1 MMLKISQ
8 KMRHTSSTFMMEGMA
23 PTKAFTTT
31 CIGRGRLLSVG
42 RKYGQA
48 YFFFDFQEGND
59 TAWLVLTTKTLCPLW
74 N

>member
-31 CIGRGRLLSVG
+31 CIGRGLLSAG
-42 RKYGQA
+42 
-48 YFFFDFQEGND
+48 
-59 TAWLVLTTKTLCPLW
+59 TK
-74 N
+74 

>member
-31 CIGRGRLLSVG
+31 CIGRGRLLSFG
-42 RKYGQA
+42 KKYRHVHS
-48 YFFFDFQEGND
+48 FDFQEGND
-59 TAWLVLTTKTLCPLW
+59 TVWLVMTMETLCSLW

>member
-31 CIGRGRLLSVG
+31 CIGRGRLLSV
-42 RKYGQA
+42 RKKYQHEHN
-48 YFFFDFQEGND
+48 FDFQEGND
-59 TAWLVLTTKTLCPLW
+59 IVWLVPIMETFLW